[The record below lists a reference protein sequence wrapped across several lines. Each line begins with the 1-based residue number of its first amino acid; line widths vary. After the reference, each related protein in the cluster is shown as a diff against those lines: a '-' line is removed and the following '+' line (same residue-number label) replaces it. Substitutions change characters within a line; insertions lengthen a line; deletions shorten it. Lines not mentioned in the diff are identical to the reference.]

1 MLGGDIVMAKVLKLL
16 IIKLTLLIIV
26 GCNNNEP
33 EGLNDSNASE
43 DLTTGEDE
51 SDFEDE
57 GEDEESSD
65 ASEDEST
72 SEGSE
77 DDYDLLSLGETGLME
92 TAIGDFEVTPTSY
105 RFEEELEEG
114 NDLITPSNEVF
125 IIVDL
130 EIKNV
135 DENPIKSED
144 LIYSVVLGN
153 LDGAGLGAYVNYD
166 AIDNFQGEITPGE
179 TMTGEVLFDFI
190 REDTYQLSFG
200 ESYLD
205 SLSNE
210 VRWEF
215 YADEAE

>member
-1 MLGGDIVMAKVLKLL
+1 MAKGLKL
-16 IIKLTLLIIV
+16 IIIGLTLLIIG
-26 GCNNNEP
+26 GCNNVEP
-33 EGLNDSNASE
+33 EDLNDSNASE
-43 DLTTGEDE
+43 EIISDENESNFEDTGEDE
-51 SDFEDE
+51 SN
-57 GEDEESSD
+57 
-65 ASEDEST
+65 

-77 DDYDLLSLGETGLME
+77 DDHDLLSLGETGLME

-105 RFEEELEEG
+105 RFEGELEEG

-166 AIDNFQGEITPGE
+166 VIDNFQGEITPGE
-179 TMTGEVLFDFI
+179 TMTGEVLFDFV

>member
-16 IIKLTLLIIV
+16 IIGLTLLIIV

-43 DLTTGEDE
+43 DVTTGEDE

-92 TAIGDFEVTPTSY
+92 TAIGDFEVTVT
-105 RFEEELEEG
+105 RFSFVDQAEESDPYQHPDNGIFVLVDVDLKNVGEEELLSSDIARARLY
-114 NDLITPSNEVF
+114 NNT
-125 IIVDL
+125 
-130 EIKNV
+130 
-135 DENPIKSED
+135 
-144 LIYSVVLGN
+144 
-153 LDGAGLGAYVNYD
+153 GAGIAGST
-166 AIDNFQGEITPGE
+166 NFPSIEQFPENIEPGE
-179 TMTGEVLFDFI
+179 TVSGQIIIDHFT
-190 REDTYQLSFG
+190 EDYYELSFG
-200 ESYLD
+200 GNHLESLT
-205 SLSNE
+205 NE
-210 VRWEF
+210 IRWTLN
-215 YADEAE
+215 AEDAH

>member
-1 MLGGDIVMAKVLKLL
+1 MSGGNIVMAKGLKL
-16 IIKLTLLIIV
+16 IIIGLTLLIIG
-26 GCNNNEP
+26 GCNNVEP
-33 EGLNDSNASE
+33 EDLNDSNASE
-43 DLTTGEDE
+43 EIISDENESNFEDTGEDE
-51 SDFEDE
+51 SN
-57 GEDEESSD
+57 
-65 ASEDEST
+65 

-77 DDYDLLSLGETGLME
+77 DDHDLLSLGETGLME

-215 YADEAE
+215 YAHEAE